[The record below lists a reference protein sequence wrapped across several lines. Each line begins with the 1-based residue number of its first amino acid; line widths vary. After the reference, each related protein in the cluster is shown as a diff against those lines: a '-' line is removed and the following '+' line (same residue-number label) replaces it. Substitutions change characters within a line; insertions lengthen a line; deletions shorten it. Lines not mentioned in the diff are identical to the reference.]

1 MVHYSI
7 HDHFDGSAVLL
18 TGSTGYVGQL
28 VLEKLLRCLG
38 VRTVFVLTR
47 PKRGEDIQQRVD
59 KLLDSPV
66 FHLLRGNEVLR
77 KVVPIAGDMRATD
90 LGISLADRQRLSR
103 ETNHVIHCAA
113 DIRLEASIHELLQA
127 NYEGTRQ
134 LLKLCCYFNN
144 LQSFVHVSSAYTNM
158 NAPVGSL
165 VKEAIYPL
173 SYGDNLVDDY
183 ELVQELL
190 AMPAHNANSRAAGLM
205 KAWNFPN
212 NYTLSKHLAE
222 YMVADF
228 HKHCKLPIAIARPTL
243 ISSVAQDP
251 YPGAG
256 NSRGC
261 TIA

>member
-1 MVHYSI
+1 
-7 HDHFDGSAVLL
+7 VLL

-28 VLEKLLRCLG
+28 VLEKLLRSLS
-38 VRTVFVLTR
+38 VRTVYVLTR

-59 KLLDSPV
+59 KLLASPV

-77 KVVPIAGDMRATD
+77 KVAPIAGDMRATD

-113 DIRLEASIHELLQA
+113 DIRLEAGIHELLQA

-183 ELVQELL
+183 ELVQVRTFML
-190 AMPAHNANSRAAGLM
+190 
-205 KAWNFPN
+205 
-212 NYTLSKHLAE
+212 
-222 YMVADF
+222 
-228 HKHCKLPIAIARPTL
+228 
-243 ISSVAQDP
+243 
-251 YPGAG
+251 
-256 NSRGC
+256 
-261 TIA
+261 